1 MCHVFSPSR
10 AVWSAILRDEY
21 LTPAVSSNRG
31 WSACGRTALT
41 LPRTQ
46 KLYPDVSLSMKMCA
60 RKGRTFLYTSSVPMD
75 TEFFFSW
82 IIGARFPESVT
93 NSQSDHRA
101 RLHYKDIKVKTH
113 KNYVIII
120 NGRVFYSYLL
130 FLFQKGHGWANC
142 TRLGKKI
149 ESTSLH
155 FLQLWETHL
164 LQKL

>member
-1 MCHVFSPSR
+1 MC
-10 AVWSAILRDEY
+10 
-21 LTPAVSSNRG
+21 
-31 WSACGRTALT
+31 RTALT

-60 RKGRTFLYTSSVPMD
+60 RKGSKMYLYTIYMYTCAHVHMYP
-75 TEFFFSW
+75 EVFFSW

-101 RLHYKDIKVKTH
+101 WLHYKDIKIKAL

-142 TRLGKKI
+142 TRLGKKT